1 MKETTKFLGRAL
13 ARDLVVTLLQ
23 AMAFWLAFVF
33 LLSLWIILSLSVGIV
48 FATVCVAMIL
58 SKTVSSIAPYL
69 KRRRKKR
76 EERDSE
82 LFARLV
88 EIYDSEASG

>member
-1 MKETTKFLGRAL
+1 MKEITKFLGRAL
-13 ARDLVVTLLQ
+13 ARDFVVTLLQ

-33 LLSLWIILSLSVGIV
+33 FLSLWITLSLSVGIV
-48 FATVCVAMIL
+48 LATVYVAMIL
-58 SKTVSSIAPYL
+58 SITVSSIAPYL

-82 LFARLV
+82 LFARLG